1 MNCSNLEKVIFHCL
15 HHCRLDPTLFEEEVR
30 FTCWAGDGVN
40 RVVHYKDGDISVLLG
55 VFEWLLFIFSFN
67 FLHFLAKDFSSSY
80 TRFGKCLLENL
91 GHQRRAPQL
100 YYKTFA

>member
-40 RVVHYKDGDISVLLG
+40 REVHYKDGDISVLLG
-55 VFEWLLFIFSFN
+55 VFEWLLFIFF
-67 FLHFLAKDFSSSY
+67 F
-80 TRFGKCLLENL
+80 
-91 GHQRRAPQL
+91 
-100 YYKTFA
+100 